1 MTKSHGPRTA
11 ASTSLIQASDAC
23 VGIARLMQLNHEE
36 VTSPPRASA
45 SVVLLRDAPSD
56 PCGLE
61 VFLLRRHTA
70 SAVLGGAYVFPGGKL
85 DPADCAP
92 SLHAHLDRPSHELL
106 QALGEPDLDAPTA
119 AGLYVAAVREAL
131 EECGVLY
138 ARARNGQQPLH
149 DARQRQQWQQQ
160 LHAGQG
166 FEQMVQ
172 EAALAIDTEQLAPWS
187 RWITPRVP
195 SITNKRFDTRFFV
208 AVLPAQQE
216 PVHDNVEAVDSV
228 WLTPREALT
237 RYWQGELV
245 LAPPQIMTL
254 VSLVPHRS
262 AHSVL
267 ELAKR
272 QAPALV
278 EPQPFEEA
286 GVRHIAY
293 PGDPK
298 HSRSERAFIGPTR
311 LQFKNGRFEPA
322 GGLDVLL
329 NP

>member
-1 MTKSHGPRTA
+1 ME
-11 ASTSLIQASDAC
+11 
-23 VGIARLMQLNHEE
+23 LNHEE
-36 VTSPPRASA
+36 VTSAPRASA
-45 SVVLLRDAPSD
+45 SLVLLRDKPAD
-56 PCGLE
+56 ATGLE

-85 DPADCAP
+85 DTADCADA
-92 SLHAHLDRPSHELL
+92 LHQHLDRSAAELH
-106 QALGEPDLDAPTA
+106 QALAEHDLSLPTA
-119 AGLYVAAVREAL
+119 AGLFVAAVREAL

-138 ARARNGQQPLH
+138 ARARDGEVPLH
-149 DARQRQQWQQQ
+149 DASQRQGWQQQ
-160 LHAGQG
+160 LHRGES
-166 FEQMVQ
+166 FEQLLQ
-172 EAALAIDTEQLAPWS
+172 KSGLSIDTQQLAPWS

-208 AVLPAQQE
+208 AVLPDTQE
-216 PVHDNVEAVDSV
+216 PVHDNVEAIDSV
-228 WLTPREALT
+228 WLSPRDALT
-237 RYWQGELV
+237 RYWHGELV

-254 VSLVPHRS
+254 VSLVPFSR
-262 AHSVL
+262 AHQVL
-267 ELAKR
+267 HTAKR

-278 EPQPFEEA
+278 EPEPFVEA

-293 PGDPK
+293 PGDDK
-298 HSRSERAFIGPTR
+298 HSRADRVFIGPTR